1 MSTHKHIDKIC
12 VVVIILA
19 MLLTVAFMNGERLG
33 IEAVVDEDAE
43 SFVSSEYFTENDL
56 DGDWDASN
64 PTAAIAL
71 NGDSVKISGNGVYYN
86 DGEVVITGAGK
97 YVFSGTLTDGSIV
110 VDAYASS
117 KVWILLDG
125 VDIYCSDNA
134 AIRVEQA
141 EKVFLTL
148 AEGSENSLESGSEY
162 TSEALNDNVNAALWA
177 ADDLTINGSG
187 SLTVT
192 AGYKHGI
199 KCKDSLTITG
209 GTIVIDAP
217 QDGIHSNDEFLFT
230 AADLTINAGDDAI
243 HSDIDIYVESGT
255 ILVNECYEGFEA
267 PIIDIAGGDI
277 TLYPSDDGFNANGG
291 SSTMMGMGGMGGGMP
306 ADMGTMP
313 GQQSTESS
321 EEGSTERAENANS
334 AEASGTENA
343 GTEPPAMPDG
353 EMPSD
358 MGEMPELPADMQQ
371 STDVA
376 ASDIATSDAESEETY
391 IRISGGSIT
400 IINETGNDADGLDSN
415 GDIYITGGDI
425 RISLANT
432 GSNSAI
438 DYASE
443 NNGVCEI
450 SGGTVIACGSY
461 SMAEHFDTSS
471 AQCSVLYNFS
481 SGAEAGTLLQLL
493 DADGNV
499 LLSWEVPCSF
509 SSANLSCPEMQ
520 SGETYT
526 VVIGD
531 QYEEITLSDVSAS
544 YGDAQSTG
552 FGGRMNF
559 GGMSQMSGGSS
570 DGQMNFGGH
579 GGKGSRPGQSS
590 SEGSGSGSDSSSER
604 PTPPDWNGSGDGELP
619 DFPEGFDPFSSDGDS
634 SERPTPPDWSSE
646 SSEDQDEAFWE
657 DVQEMLANGDFEAPD
672 WSSEDGSSDSSQMM
686 GGHGGGMGGQG
697 GSGNTGMPG
706 GFADQQTGDAADEE
720 TTVSTAVALSELDS
734 AHWLW
739 IGGTLAVLILGLAVA
754 LLYKRR

>member
-1 MSTHKHIDKIC
+1 MSTHKNIDKIC

-19 MLLTVAFMNGERLG
+19 MLLTAAFMNGERLG
-33 IEAVVDEDAE
+33 IEAMVDEDAE

-56 DGDWDASN
+56 DGAWDSSN
-64 PTAAIAL
+64 PTATITL
-71 NGDSVKISGNGVYYN
+71 NGDSATISGNGVYYN

-117 KVWILLDG
+117 KVWILLNG

-134 AIRVEQA
+134 ALRVDQA

-148 AEGSENSLESGSEY
+148 AEGTENSLESGSEY
-162 TSEALNDNVNAALWA
+162 SAEALNDNVNGALWS

-199 KCKDSLTITG
+199 KCKDQLTITG
-209 GTIVIDAP
+209 GTIVVDAP

-230 AADLTINAGDDAI
+230 AADLTITSGDDAI
-243 HSDIDIYVESGT
+243 HSDKNIYVESGT

-291 SSTMMGMGGMGGGMP
+291 SSTMMGMGGGMP

-321 EEGSTERAENANS
+321 EEGSTESAENANS

-358 MGEMPELPADMQQ
+358 MGEMPEMPADMQQ
-371 STDVA
+371 GTDVA
-376 ASDIATSDAESEETY
+376 ASDSTSSDTTSEETY

-400 IINETGNDADGLDSN
+400 IINENGNDADGLDSN

-443 NNGVCEI
+443 SGGVCEI

-461 SMAEHFDTSS
+461 SMAEHFDTTS
-471 AQCSVLYNFS
+471 AQNSALYNFS
-481 SGAEAGTLLQLL
+481 SGAEAGTLFEIYDQS
-493 DADGNV
+493 GNV
-499 LLSWEVPCSF
+499 LLYWEVPCSF
-509 SSANLSCPEMQ
+509 SSVNVSCPEMQ
-520 SGETYT
+520 LGETYT
-526 VVIGD
+526 IVIGD
-531 QYEEITLSDVSAS
+531 QYEEITLEEVSAS
-544 YGDAQSTG
+544 YGDAQSSG
-552 FGGRMNF
+552 FGGMMNW
-559 GGMSQMSGGSS
+559 GGMSDMSGGSF
-570 DGQMNFGGH
+570 GGGKGGH
-579 GGKGSRPGQSS
+579 GGHGQRPGSTS
-590 SEGSGSGSDSSSER
+590 DSSDSSSR
-604 PTPPDWNGSGDGELP
+604 PTPQDWSSDSSSGDGELP
-619 DFPEGFDPFSSDGDS
+619 DFPEGFDPFSSDSSSDRTTPPDWNSDS
-634 SERPTPPDWSSE
+634 SSDRPTPPDWDS
-646 SSEDQDEAFWE
+646 D
-657 DVQEMLANGDFEAPD
+657 N
-672 WSSEDGSSDSSQMM
+672 SSDRPTPPDM
-686 GGHGGGMGGQG
+686 
-697 GSGNTGMPG
+697 SGGMPG
-706 GFADQQTGDAADEE
+706 FSGGMPGQNGFGPDQGDAADEE
-720 TTVSTAVALSELDS
+720 TTVSTAVSVSELS
-734 AHWLW
+734 ASHWIW
-739 IGGTLAVLILGLAVA
+739 IGCSLAVLILGIAIAVV
-754 LLYKRR
+754 YGNRR